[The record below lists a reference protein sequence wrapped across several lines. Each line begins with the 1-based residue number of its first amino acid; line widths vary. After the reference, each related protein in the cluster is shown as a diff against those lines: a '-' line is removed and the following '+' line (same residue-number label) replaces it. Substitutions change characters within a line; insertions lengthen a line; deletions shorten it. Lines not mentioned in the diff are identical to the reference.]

1 MRYGTG
7 LVVWGARPAEATFPG
22 TTNGLI
28 VFDSRP
34 EGTDVN
40 NPEGD
45 QEIYTMNANGTSLT
59 QLTSNAANDGSAA
72 WAPIPN
78 QQKIVFVSNRAT
90 ATNPDPDGPGNQLP
104 DSEIYMMD
112 GDEPESS
119 ATNSA
124 VQLTNNTARDTN
136 PTWSPDGKKIAF
148 MSNRGLGGNED
159 IYVMNAVDTN
169 GDSNGDNQIRL
180 TKHAARDRQPAWSP
194 NGTRIAFESY
204 RVDEFNAEIFVMKPT
219 PEGRRNRPVNLT
231 KNSADDIESSWS
243 PDGTRIAFARAQ
255 GPDSGFAGEL
265 GYAEPEIY
273 TMKADGTD
281 QVPLTEN
288 KELSYS
294 PVWSPDG
301 TKIAFSRTVD
311 VATSSDRNI
320 FVMSSTFSIP
330 INLTNRSGFDTNPDW
345 QALP

>member
-1 MRYGTG
+1 M
-7 LVVWGARPAEATFPG
+7 
-22 TTNGLI
+22 
-28 VFDSRP
+28 
-34 EGTDVN
+34 
-40 NPEGD
+40 
-45 QEIYTMNANGTSLT
+45 
-59 QLTSNAANDGSAA
+59 
-72 WAPIPN
+72 
-78 QQKIVFVSNRAT
+78 
-90 ATNPDPDGPGNQLP
+90 
-104 DSEIYMMD
+104 
-112 GDEPESS
+112 
-119 ATNSA
+119 
-124 VQLTNNTARDTN
+124 
-136 PTWSPDGKKIAF
+136 
-148 MSNRGLGGNED
+148 
-159 IYVMNAVDTN
+159 
-169 GDSNGDNQIRL
+169 
-180 TKHAARDRQPAWSP
+180 
-194 NGTRIAFESY
+194 
-204 RVDEFNAEIFVMKPT
+204 DEFNAEIFVMKPR

-265 GYAEPEIY
+265 GYNEPEIY